1 MQKTKKLYIKNLP
14 AYLKKLIQDILYVY
28 DDGTL
33 EDVVGNI
40 LIINN
45 LTI

>member
-1 MQKTKKLYIKNLP
+1 MYIKNLP